1 MPISLGAVT
10 DEISINLEEALS
22 WAKEK
27 ELDYIDLRDLWVAG
41 ENISELSEDKVNKAY
56 ELVKTSGLKVKTIC
70 PTLFRALLNG
80 DDVKRLKENRSLV
93 NTDDSQYAEHL
104 RILKHSID
112 LADRFEAPFIRTFAF
127 FREKEPDE
135 VWKTLI
141 EAFEL
146 PLEMVAERG
155 KILLLENE
163 DMSYAASGSEAA
175 RLLQKINNKHFRAI
189 WDPANAY
196 NHEEKPFPTGYNQ
209 IKPFIELIHAKD
221 ISGSDIVTMGN
232 GEINWDGQ
240 LKALQADKFS
250 GGISIETH
258 TLSGEQNLL
267 EGSEENLEYIRT
279 RLTLN

>member
-10 DEISINLEEALS
+10 DEMSINLEEALS
-22 WAKEK
+22 WAKKK

-41 ENISELSEDKVNKAY
+41 ENICELSGDKVNKTY
-56 ELVKTSGLKVKTIC
+56 ELVKASGLPVKTIC

-93 NTDDSQYAEHL
+93 NRDDSQYAEHL

-112 LADRFEAPFIRTFAF
+112 LADRFDAPFIRTFAF

-135 VWKTLI
+135 VWETLI
-141 EAFEL
+141 EAFAL

-163 DMSYAASGSEAA
+163 DMSYAVSGSEAA
-175 RLLQKINNKHFRAI
+175 RLLQDINNKHFRAI

-196 NHEEKPFPTGYNQ
+196 NHEEVPFPAGYNQ
-209 IKPFIELIHAKD
+209 VKPFIELIHAKD

-232 GEINWDGQ
+232 GAINWDGQ
-240 LKALQADKFS
+240 LKALQSDKYS

-258 TLSGEQNLL
+258 TLTGEQTLL
-267 EGSEENLEYIRT
+267 EGSEANLEYIRT
-279 RLTLN
+279 RLA